1 MSAPFQIGDRVK
13 KSEYSLRAA
22 RDSWLKAGS
31 EPLKSAYRDAYER
44 EMAIRGTVLAC
55 EARKYGFSVQ
65 VKTDAGSIHDSIPY
79 IWEAVK

>member
-31 EPLKSAYRDAYER
+31 QPLKSAYRDAYER
-44 EMAIRGTVLAC
+44 EMAIRGTVLSC
-55 EARKYGFSVQ
+55 EAGKYGYSVQ
-65 VKTDAGSIHDSIPY
+65 VKTDAGSIHDSIPS
-79 IWEAVK
+79 IWKACK